1 MPKTS
6 PARLQA
12 PDDLRASSGLF
23 SRLKTRRWPLLIVA
37 SGLLPFATAALYHYV
52 IYVPQPNQPHRLTI
66 LDDLFA
72 LGLVIVLGCVGLGV
86 GKRLLR
92 GFPLRGFSRLEQSTL
107 ALALGWGAV
116 SLGVLVLGM
125 VHLLYFW
132 VLVAG
137 LALALVFCWRE
148 TWQLLTNL
156 TTKSWYRPLNT
167 IAPRTPFEAL
177 LVSIPAIELVL
188 LATQALTFPIN
199 PRGWDMY
206 TYHWAAPRLFL
217 LHHAVYALPGWASAD
232 FPLNPE
238 MLNLVALAFDAPI
251 ASVWIQAI
259 FGLLAVFLLSGF
271 LYRHYGRLAALL
283 GATLCLASPL
293 YTGLMTSGYAEPATA
308 CYGMASLV
316 VVLLWLETPTQ
327 EGASRSRLLFL
338 AGMFAG
344 LGLGA
349 KYQTGM
355 LVAGILL
362 LLVGWGASQVIRNW
376 RASVKRTQALGD
388 TLRGTMFSLLGV
400 ALTLLPWLLKD
411 GLLLGNPVYPFLW
424 GGPGWNAART
434 QVSIE
439 GLSHFGPSGPLWQRW
454 LLSFWQFFLGNW
466 RVEEG
471 AYLPLNYLV
480 LLAPLC
486 VFVAVPRFWK
496 KGTDRASSEQSGMI
510 QSSAWLLVAAVAYSL
525 WVTSQATLTRY
536 ALSWVLVL
544 IVPTVLVWLRLWRLC
559 GRWRLM
565 RQLAQAITF
574 LLLLVGPLTSLSF
587 WLDANPASLLTGQ
600 VSLRQWEEQHL
611 RQSAGYWNM
620 VDYVN
625 SHIPIDA
632 KLLLVGN
639 GLGYFLEGHDY
650 VDDSA
655 EDWVPYLVSAGHT
668 PAGILSLLRQQGFRY
683 LVYEE
688 QNLEY
693 IAHVYQ
699 ATSIDTYLPAFHQ
712 FLANALVQVQVFE
725 DYTLYLIPSSSF
737 SSSFVC

>member
-1 MPKTS
+1 MRNSS

-12 PDDLRASSGLF
+12 PDGLRALTSPF
-23 SRLKTRRWPLLIVA
+23 SVLKARRWPLLLA
-37 SGLLPFATAALYHYV
+37 AGGMLLFAATASYHYA
-52 IYVPQPNQPHRLTI
+52 IYLPQPDQPHRLTI

-72 LGLVIVLGCVGLGV
+72 LGLVVILGCVGLGL
-86 GKRLLR
+86 GQRLLR
-92 GFPLRGFSRLEQSTL
+92 HFPLQGLTRLEQSTL

-125 VHLLYFW
+125 LHLLYFW

-137 LALALVFCWRE
+137 LALALALSWRE
-148 TWQLLTNL
+148 TWQLFTNL
-156 TTKSWYRPLNT
+156 TTRSWYQPLSS

-177 LVSIPAIELVL
+177 LAGIPAIELVL

-199 PRGWDMY
+199 PRGWDVY
-206 TYHWAAPRLFL
+206 TYHWAAPKLFL

-238 MLNLVALAFDAPI
+238 MLNLVVLAFNAPI
-251 ASVWIQAI
+251 AAVWIQAI
-259 FGLLAVFLLSGF
+259 FGLLAVFLLCGF
-271 LYRHYGRLAALL
+271 LYRHFGRLAAWL
-283 GATLCLASPL
+283 GAALCLASPL

-308 CYGMASLV
+308 CYGIASLV
-316 VVLLWLETPTQ
+316 VVLLWLETPAQ
-327 EGASRSRLLFL
+327 GDAPRSGKLLLL
-338 AGMFAG
+338 AGVLAG
-344 LGLGA
+344 LGIGA

-362 LLVGWGASQVIRNW
+362 LLVGWGAGQVMRNW
-376 RASVKRTQALGD
+376 QASVEKVQALRD
-388 TLRGTMFSLLGV
+388 TLRGTTLYLIGV
-400 ALTLLPWLLKD
+400 VLALLPWLLKD
-411 GLLLGNPVYPFLW
+411 GLLLGNPIYPFLW
-424 GGPGWNAART
+424 GGPGWDAART
-434 QVSIE
+434 LVSTE
-439 GLSHFGPSGPLWQRW
+439 GLAHFGPGGPLWQRG
-454 LLSFWQFFLGNW
+454 LLAFWQFFLDNW

-471 AYLPLNYLV
+471 AYLPLNSLV
-480 LLAPLC
+480 LLAPLS

-496 KGTDRASSEQSGMI
+496 KGPDRTTHVHSETAQSSA
-510 QSSAWLLVAAVAYSL
+510 QSSAWLVVAAAAYSL
-525 WVTSQATLTRY
+525 WVISQATLTRY

-544 IVPTVLVWLRLWRLC
+544 IVPTVIVWLSLWQLC

-565 RQLAQAITF
+565 RQIVQAITF
-574 LLLLVGPLTSLSF
+574 LLLLAGPFTSLSF
-587 WLDANPASLLTGQ
+587 WVDANPLSLLTGQ

-611 RQSAGYWNM
+611 RQSAGYWEM
-620 VDYVN
+620 VEYVN
-625 SHIPIDA
+625 SHIPTDA

-655 EDWVPYLVSAGHT
+655 EDWVPYLVTAGHT
-668 PAGILSLLRQQGFRY
+668 PSGITSLLRQQGFRY

-712 FLANALVQVQVFE
+712 FLASALVQVQVFD
-725 DYTLYLIPSSSF
+725 DYTLYRIPSS
-737 SSSFVC
+737 